1 MTIFCNY
8 CIIKFLKYFIF
19 NCKHFPTIV
28 PSMKL
33 TLTWWGAYLAKRF
46 HPVRHQELVG
56 ATQLRSTRTSGSYAI
71 VKDLIQ
77 SECVLIR
84 VDSSSSCH
92 MSNLPRTD
100 LYSVSN
106 LYSFI
111 YSCAAPFIM
120 YYTTYHFI
128 LYRVCQIA
136 GVSFLEVKLENISS
150 NLEH

>member
-33 TLTWWGAYLAKRF
+33 NLTWWGAYLAKRF
-46 HPVRHQELVG
+46 HPVRQQELVG
-56 ATQLRSTRTSGSYAI
+56 ATQLRSTRTSRSYAI

-84 VDSSSSCH
+84 VDSSSFCH

-100 LYSVSN
+100 LNSVSN

-111 YSCAAPFIM
+111 CSCAAHSSCIIPHIIPFSIEFVSLLEF
-120 YYTTYHFI
+120 HFW
-128 LYRVCQIA
+128 RW
-136 GVSFLEVKLENISS
+136 NWRISVVI
-150 NLEH
+150 